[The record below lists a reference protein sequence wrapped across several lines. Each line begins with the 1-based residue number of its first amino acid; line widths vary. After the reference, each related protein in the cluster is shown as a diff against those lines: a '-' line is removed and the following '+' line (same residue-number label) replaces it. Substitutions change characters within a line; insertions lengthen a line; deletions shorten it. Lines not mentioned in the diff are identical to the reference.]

1 MGNKHWRVKEM
12 NLEKLLGRKKMN
24 LGKIIERSGFWRG
37 RGGDVVYSDS
47 IDENLNKHLSKNI
60 FKLNLGPNKE
70 FKGNDLALLLYNKN
84 YFNEIDD
91 AKRFVE
97 LLSGYVIKSDIW
109 HLYRKYMIEPYD
121 YDKNS
126 EDVHFRLVKY

>member
-24 LGKIIERSGFWRG
+24 LDKIVRRRGFWRG
-37 RGGDVVYSDS
+37 RGGDVVYRDS
-47 IDENLNKHLSKNI
+47 LDEKLNKHLSKNI

-70 FKGNDLALLLYNKN
+70 FRGHDLALLLYNEN
-84 YFNEIDD
+84 YFNDIGA

-97 LLSGYVIKSDIW
+97 LLSGYVIKCDIW
-109 HLYRKYMIEPYD
+109 HLYK
-121 YDKNS
+121 K
-126 EDVHFRLVKY
+126 